1 MSSKASSPVV
11 DVLVTSSFVNAVTT
25 SGSNQSSVWNK
36 SSGVSFVV
44 FMVIGFCATLGLIA
58 ILVTAF
64 LLIR

>member
-1 MSSKASSPVV
+1 MSSEASSPVV
-11 DVLVTSSFVNAVTT
+11 DVLVASSFVASVTT

-36 SSGVSFVV
+36 SSGVNFVL